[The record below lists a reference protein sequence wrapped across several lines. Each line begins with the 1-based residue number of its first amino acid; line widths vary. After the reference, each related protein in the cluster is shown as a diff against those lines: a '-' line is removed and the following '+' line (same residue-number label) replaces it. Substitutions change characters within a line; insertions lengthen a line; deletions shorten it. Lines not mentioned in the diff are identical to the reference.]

1 MIGNGISVENGEV
14 SLSAAEAAAFGNIT
28 EIRIVTM
35 IIVKN
40 GETTFFKLIL
50 SIFGSLTLN
59 RRDLN
64 NQLFYTKTL
73 VPDTIADE
81 KKQSN

>member
-1 MIGNGISVENGEV
+1 
-14 SLSAAEAAAFGNIT
+14 
-28 EIRIVTM
+28 M

-50 SIFGSLTLN
+50 NIFGSLTLN

-81 KKQSN
+81 KKQGKL